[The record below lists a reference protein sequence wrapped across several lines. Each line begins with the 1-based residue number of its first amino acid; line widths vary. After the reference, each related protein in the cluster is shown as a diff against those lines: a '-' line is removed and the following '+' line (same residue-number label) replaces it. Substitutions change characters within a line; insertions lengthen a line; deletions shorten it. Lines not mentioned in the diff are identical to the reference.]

1 MLSKSKLATVA
12 DFTAKVLLDRET
24 QTGYVRGIVEFPNR
38 LPATDTG
45 AETIY
50 APVVTIVAD
59 EFRLSRTEALASL
72 AQIATAKPDVF
83 GWQPERRT
91 IRLRD
96 KQTGQP
102 TGETQERDVHHLWL
116 KSRMQARMSAT
127 DPLAR
132 AAAETR
138 ARVHAS
144 LR

>member
-1 MLSKSKLATVA
+1 MLSTETLAAVA
-12 DFTAKVLLDRET
+12 DFTAKVLLDREA

-59 EFRLSRTEALASL
+59 EFRLSRTEALDSL
-72 AQIATAKPDVF
+72 AQVATAKPDIF

-91 IRLRD
+91 VRIRD

-102 TGETQERDVHHLWL
+102 TGETAEREVHHIWL
-116 KSRMQARMSAT
+116 KARMQARMSAT

>member
-12 DFTAKVLLDRET
+12 DFTAKVLLDREA

-59 EFRLSRTEALASL
+59 EFRLSRTEALDSL
-72 AQIATAKPDVF
+72 AQVAVAKPDIF

-91 IRLRD
+91 IRMRD

-102 TGETQERDVHHLWL
+102 TGEIQEREVHHIWL
-116 KSRMQARMSAT
+116 KARMQARVSAT

-138 ARVHAS
+138 ARVHAA

>member
-1 MLSKSKLATVA
+1 MLSKKTLATVA

-38 LPATDTG
+38 LPATETG

-72 AQIATAKPDVF
+72 AQIAVAKPDTF
-83 GWQPERRT
+83 GWLPERRT
-91 IRLRD
+91 IRIRD

-102 TGETQERDVHHLWL
+102 TGETAEREVHHLWL
-116 KSRMQARMSAT
+116 KSRMQARVSAL
-127 DPLAR
+127 DPLAK

>member
-1 MLSKSKLATVA
+1 MLSKKTLATVA
-12 DFTAKVLLDRET
+12 DFTAKVLLDREA

-50 APVVTIVAD
+50 APVVTIIAD
-59 EFRLSRTEALASL
+59 EFRLSRTEALDSL
-72 AQIATAKPDVF
+72 AQVATAKPDIF

-91 IRLRD
+91 IRIRD
-96 KQTGQP
+96 KRTGQP
-102 TGETQERDVHHLWL
+102 TGETAEREVHHIWL
-116 KSRMQARMSAT
+116 KARMQARVSAT

-138 ARVHAS
+138 ARVHAA

>member
-1 MLSKSKLATVA
+1 MLNKETLAAVA
-12 DFTAKVLLDRET
+12 DFTAKVLLDREA

-38 LPATDTG
+38 LPASADTP
-45 AETIY
+45 ETVY
-50 APVVTIVAD
+50 APVVTIIAD
-59 EFRLSRTEALASL
+59 EFRLSRTEALDSL
-72 AQIATAKPDVF
+72 AQVATAKPDIF

-91 IRLRD
+91 VRIRD

-102 TGETQERDVHHLWL
+102 TGETAERDVHHIWL
-116 KSRMQARMSAT
+116 KARMQARVSAT
-127 DPLAR
+127 DPLAK

>member
-1 MLSKSKLATVA
+1 M
-12 DFTAKVLLDRET
+12 
-24 QTGYVRGIVEFPNR
+24 
-38 LPATDTG
+38 
-45 AETIY
+45 
-50 APVVTIVAD
+50 TIVAD
-59 EFRLSRTEALASL
+59 EFRLSRTEALDSL
-72 AQIATAKPDVF
+72 AQIATAKPDIF

-91 IRLRD
+91 IRIRD

-102 TGETQERDVHHLWL
+102 TGETQERDVHHIWL
-116 KSRMQARMSAT
+116 KARMQARVSAT

>member
-12 DFTAKVLLDRET
+12 DFTAKVLLDREA

-38 LPATDTG
+38 LPATTEG
-45 AETIY
+45 PENLY

-59 EFRLSRTEALASL
+59 EFRLSRTEALDSL
-72 AQIATAKPDVF
+72 AQIAVAKPDIF